1 MSQWKSIIE
10 VRDLR
15 KSFGGI
21 QAVDGISFQIRKG
34 ESFGILGPNGAGKT
48 TTIRMV
54 YGFSP
59 KSSGTLRVFGLDI
72 DTDWRTVRSR
82 IGVCQQENNL
92 DPDLSVRENL
102 AVFARYF
109 AVPKNEARKRAGE
122 LLAFVSLE
130 HRQNDKVEELSGGM
144 MRRLVMARALI
155 NQPELLILDE
165 PTTGLDPQARHQ
177 VWQRLEDLK
186 ARGLTILI
194 TTHYMDEASRLCD
207 RLVIVDHGRILVE
220 GRPLELIHRYVGK
233 EVVEVAFPSEELRR
247 FIRSKEL
254 EHEDLGNRLIVYVRD
269 GQDIYHQISR
279 HYCREGCHLRLAS
292 LEDVFL
298 KLTGRD
304 LRE

>member
-1 MSQWKSIIE
+1 
-10 VRDLR
+10 VH
-15 KSFGGI
+15 
-21 QAVDGISFQIRKG
+21 KG

-48 TTIRMV
+48 STIRMI

-59 KSSGTLRVFGLDI
+59 KTSGTLRVFGLSI
-72 DTDWRTVRSR
+72 DSEWRAVRSR

-92 DPDLSVRENL
+92 DPDLTVRENL
-102 AVFARYF
+102 EVFAGYF
-109 AVPKNEARKRAGE
+109 AVPKVIARQRADE

-130 HRQNDKVEELSGGM
+130 HRQKDRVEALSGGM

-177 VWQRLEDLK
+177 VWQRLEELK

-207 RLVIVDHGRILVE
+207 RLVIMDKGRILVE
-220 GRPLELIHRYVGK
+220 GGPLELIHRYVGR
-233 EVVEVAFPSEELRR
+233 EVVEVAFPSEKLRG
-247 FIRSKEL
+247 FIRARGL
-254 EHEDLGNRLIVYVRD
+254 EHEDLGNRLIIYSRD
-269 GQDIYHQISR
+269 GEDVYRSISR
-279 HYCREGCHLRLAS
+279 EYCQEGCNLRLAS

-298 KLTGRD
+298 KLTGRG

>member
-1 MSQWKSIIE
+1 MNASGNIIE
-10 VRDLR
+10 VRALC
-15 KSFGGI
+15 KSFGRI
-21 QAVDGISFQIRKG
+21 DAVDGIGFEVRRG

-48 TTIRMV
+48 TTIRMI

-59 KSSGTLRVFGLDI
+59 KTSGTLQVFGLDI
-72 DTDWRTVRSR
+72 DRDWRAVRSR

-102 AVFARYF
+102 EVFARYF
-109 AVPKNEARKRAGE
+109 AVPKKTARERAGE

-130 HRQNDKVEELSGGM
+130 HRQKDKVEELSGGM
-144 MRRLVMARALI
+144 MRRLVLARALI

-186 ARGLTILI
+186 ARGLSILI

-207 RLVIVDHGRILVE
+207 RLVIMDHGRILVE
-220 GRPLELIHRYVGK
+220 GRPLELIHRYVGR
-233 EVVEVAFPSEELRR
+233 EVVEVAFPGEKLRR
-247 FIRSKEL
+247 FIHLRKL
-254 EHEDLGNRLIVYVRD
+254 EHEDLGNRVIIYIQD
-269 GQDIYHQISR
+269 GQDIYHEISIN
-279 HYCREGCHLRLAS
+279 YCQEGCNLRLAS

>member
-1 MSQWKSIIE
+1 MSPAGSVIE
-10 VRDLR
+10 VEDLR
-15 KSFGGI
+15 KSFGTI
-21 QAVDGISFQIRKG
+21 QAVDGISFRVRKG

-59 KSSGTLRVFGLDI
+59 KSSGVLRVFGLDI
-72 DTDWRTVRSR
+72 AGEWRTVRSR

-102 AVFARYF
+102 EVFARYF
-109 AVPKNEARKRAGE
+109 AVPANEARRRADE
-122 LLAFVSLE
+122 LLAFVSLN
-130 HRQNDKVEELSGGM
+130 HRQKDKVEELSGGM

-155 NQPELLILDE
+155 NRPELLILDE

-186 ARGLTILI
+186 ARGITILI
-194 TTHYMDEASRLCD
+194 TTHYMEEASRLCD
-207 RLVIVDHGRILVE
+207 RLVIMDHGRILVE
-220 GRPLELIHRYVGK
+220 GRPLELIHRHVGR
-233 EVVEVAFPSEELRR
+233 EVVEVGFPSEELRR
-247 FIRSKEL
+247 FIRSKKL
-254 EHEDLGNRLIVYVRD
+254 EHEDLGNRLIIYSRN
-269 GQDIYHQISR
+269 GQDIYNQISR
-279 HYCREGCHLRLAS
+279 SYCQQGCNLRLAS

-298 KLTGRD
+298 KLTGRG